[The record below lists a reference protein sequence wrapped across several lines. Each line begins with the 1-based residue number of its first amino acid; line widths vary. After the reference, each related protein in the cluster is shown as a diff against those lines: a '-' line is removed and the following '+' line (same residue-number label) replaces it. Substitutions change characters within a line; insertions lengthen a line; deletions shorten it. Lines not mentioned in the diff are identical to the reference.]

1 MPSSILSIAGVL
13 HAERVASSVQDGIL
27 DATYLAGLLALVAT
41 FWRERGVDRSRVGWI
56 VAGFTIA
63 FAARGGQNFSDLY
76 GPLYL
81 PSVSSWPQ
89 LIPEVLQVAIPL
101 TVAYAVVRHH
111 ALNAGFVANRTLVY
125 GLFLCA
131 GFAVFASLDVL
142 ATKRFASNQ
151 LQVGLDV
158 AMALA
163 IGLSFQFVHPRA
175 IRLVDRIFLPE
186 RYHAA
191 IALDKLR
198 ATLGF
203 RRTDDASPNGAVE
216 AIATELRLS
225 SLAIFKKAPDGGLL
239 RCAAA
244 GWPKGTAWHIFAGDP
259 LVRAFSGRRAHWPIS
274 EKHTQLLTVPP
285 NRLIRRSVCRSHPKP
300 PPKA

>member
-1 MPSSILSIAGVL
+1 MPSCV
-13 HAERVASSVQDGIL
+13 
-27 DATYLAGLLALVAT
+27 T
-41 FWRERGVDRSRVGWI
+41 
-56 VAGFTIA
+56 
-63 FAARGGQNFSDLY
+63 
-76 GPLYL
+76 
-81 PSVSSWPQ
+81 
-89 LIPEVLQVAIPL
+89 
-101 TVAYAVVRHH
+101 H

-158 AMALA
+158 AIALA

-186 RYHAA
+186 RYRAA

-198 ATLGF
+198 GDLGF
-203 RRTDDASPNGAVE
+203 RRSDDTSPNRAVE

-225 SLAIFKKAPDGGLL
+225 SLAIFMKAPDGGLL

-244 GWPKGTAWHIFAGDP
+244 GWPKGTTWHIFAGDP
-259 LVRAFSGRRAHWPIS
+259 LVQAFSGRARIGPIN
-274 EKHTQLLTVPP
+274 EKYTQLLTVPP
-285 NRLIRRSVCRSHPKP
+285 EPAHPAVGMLLSPKTAAESLILIGAHVNGSRPDYDEVRGVAALLRPFGRVGTEIDTTVSGEAALRSLL
-300 PPKA
+300 